1 MNPPTPKKRILKPL
15 QIIAEFI
22 RLESSSGIILFIAAV
37 AALFIANS
45 PLGVH
50 YQHLLHTPIGWEIGQ
65 FNIST
70 TVIFLIDDLL
80 MAVFF
85 LLVGLEIKRE
95 VLLGELNSLAKVSL
109 PGIAALG
116 GMIAPAL
123 IYTLFNH
130 NDSFAMRGWAIP
142 TATDIAFALGIMAL
156 VGKRI
161 PLSVKL
167 FLMALA
173 IFDDIGAIIIIAV
186 FYVGAISW
194 VALGGAG
201 LCVALLWLQNKMG
214 VTRLWPY
221 LLLGAVLWVLLLK
234 SGIHPTLAGV
244 LLALTIPIKEGG
256 QSPLHLLERKL
267 HPWVAYAIL
276 PLFSFANAGIS
287 FAGFK
292 FGELFTPLSVGI
304 MAGLFLGKP
313 IGVFISTWLAVR
325 FRIAPMPKDA
335 NWLQIFGVAVLCGV
349 GFTMSLFIGQLA
361 FDDVDSGYP
370 VLVRFGVIMGSF
382 LAGIC
387 GYYLLRLG
395 TKRHNKPL

>member
-1 MNPPTPKKRILKPL
+1 MNPPAPKKRILKPL

-22 RLESSSGIILFIAAV
+22 RLESSSGIILFAAAV

-45 PLGVH
+45 RLDVY
-50 YQHLLHTPIGWEIGQ
+50 YQLFLHTSLGWEIGQ
-65 FNIST
+65 FQIST
-70 TVIFLIDDLL
+70 TVTFLINDLL

-95 VLLGELNSLAKVSL
+95 VILGELNSLAKVSL
-109 PGIAALG
+109 PAIAALG
-116 GMIAPAL
+116 GMVVPAL
-123 IYTLFNH
+123 IYILLNR
-130 NDSFAMRGWAIP
+130 NDSFALRGWAVP

-161 PLSVKL
+161 PLSIKL

-186 FYVGAISW
+186 FYQGAISW

-201 LCVALLWLQNKMG
+201 LCVALLWVLNKSG
-214 VTRLWPY
+214 VARLWPY
-221 LLLGAVLWVLLLK
+221 LLLGACLWVLLLK

-244 LLALTIPIKEGG
+244 LLALTIPVKGVNH
-256 QSPLHLLERKL
+256 SPLQVLERRL
-267 HPWVAYAIL
+267 HPWVAYAVL

-287 FAGFK
+287 FAGFQFK
-292 FGELFTPLSVGI
+292 ELFTPLSVGI
-304 MAGLFLGKP
+304 MGGLFLGKQ
-313 IGVFISTWLAVR
+313 IGVFVSTWLAIR
-325 FRIAPMPKDA
+325 LRITPMPKDA
-335 NWLQIFGVAVLCGV
+335 NWLQIFGVSLLCGV

-361 FDDVDSGYP
+361 FDDMDSGYP

-382 LAGIC
+382 LSGIC

-395 TKRHNKPL
+395 TRRHNKPL